1 MAGLCPG
8 IREVEHPAVG
18 AGHCAENE
26 RLTNLL
32 TRPAFSWKGR
42 NRTAAPAFSGLPTDT
57 AKRFGIMANNVGHK
71 NLRKQSCRTHWDDL
85 GRFRPFGVPVLFPS
99 GRQQKTLSPAV
110 GRREAYVRDADC
122 SLIWLPWVGVL
133 QDLRP
138 DPRGKRVTRSELRRD
153 RRGQMCGTA
162 TTRRLEFLRAADQ
175 PDESWTSTSPVTPF
189 IIIAIHVL

>member
-1 MAGLCPG
+1 MS
-8 IREVEHPAVG
+8 REVRDCS
-18 AGHCAENE
+18 AGWQQGHRARC
-26 RLTNLL
+26 L
-32 TRPAFSWKGR
+32 GR
-42 NRTAAPAFSGLPTDT
+42 NRTAAPAFSGLLTDT

>member
-1 MAGLCPG
+1 MLLSCSQVPENKVARDG
-8 IREVEHPAVG
+8 IEPP
-18 AGHCAENE
+18 
-26 RLTNLL
+26 T
-32 TRPAFSWKGR
+32 
-42 NRTAAPAFSGLPTDT
+42 PAFSGLLTDT

>member
-1 MAGLCPG
+1 M
-8 IREVEHPAVG
+8 
-18 AGHCAENE
+18 
-26 RLTNLL
+26 
-32 TRPAFSWKGR
+32 
-42 NRTAAPAFSGLPTDT
+42 PAFSGLLTDT

-71 NLRKQSCRTHWDDL
+71 NLRKQSCRTHWDDI

-138 DPRGKRVTRSELRRD
+138 DPRGSMTTRTALRDRASSRRD
-153 RRGQMCGTA
+153 KQMRMIA
-162 TTRRLEFLRAADQ
+162 
-175 PDESWTSTSPVTPF
+175 SF
-189 IIIAIHVL
+189 IIHCLDWQAARSLGHLPEVAVSSNTHRLPRFVNARRRCASNSALTMPSSALVRDDG